1 MANQTTPRRGTTG
14 QARRTGQPRRA
25 SGNVRT
31 GFTPRPVGRKPAK
44 QQSKGKGGGLLAAV
58 TKALPSGQQAKAKA
72 KSAPKRPGGLALLA
86 GAGGLAAA
94 LTQRDKLKGLVGGQ
108 KNQADTTTVTNPIAT
123 ASPSSAETVVDPI
136 TNGPAGTQPG
146 PNAV

>member
-94 LTQRDKLKGLVGGQ
+94 LSQRNKLKGLVGGGN
-108 KNQADTTTVTNPIAT
+108 KSETVTDPIST
-123 ASPSSAETVVDPI
+123 ASPQNAVTSVDPV